1 MAIGRKCTNNNN
13 NEGEEATITAALTNG
28 QQTQLP
34 QMNGHSSS
42 ASTHNGQ
49 KGGGDGQQQQN
60 DRWLLLMEPLPALFA
75 SVILGAKGRIF
86 RVDDAFPAVASILGY
101 ESTNRLLGMEIQR
114 LIPSLNVNHTL

>member
-13 NEGEEATITAALTNG
+13 NEGEETAALTNG

-34 QMNGHSSS
+34 QMNGHS

-49 KGGGDGQQQQN
+49 KGGGGEQQN

-114 LIPSLNVNHTL
+114 LIPSLNVNAKTSF